1 MGDAGRTTL
10 SPHGDPRAWVDAWAR
25 SGALSRVVAAWEGE
39 PAGDRDLAEWLAY
52 LEDFSH
58 RWDFRG
64 GRERNLVQ
72 DPDLSPELTELVLVA
87 AGELGMRGTTAPARR
102 RYDQVV
108 ILGGLVRACLARP
121 RHAADL
127 LAGNAIA
134 ANRIIALGGFRALR
148 GDEETL
154 VAELLDASVTDEY
167 HAMRAGV
174 EAAFGLGAPVA
185 TRGEPSDVVGAAW
198 EVSDYVTAAGVPV
211 HVVAAPSSEPGTR
224 RANTPDT
231 YAWLAGDSG
240 WLRPGDALLLITT
253 DIYAPYQ
260 GADAIRMLT
269 VPHDVEVDVVGIEP
283 GGVDPRLAQP
293 FAAHQYLQ
301 EIRSTIRSLRLL
313 DAALTA

>member
-1 MGDAGRTTL
+1 MGDADRTTL
-10 SPHGDPRAWVDAWAR
+10 SPHGDPRTWVDAWAR
-25 SGALSRVVAAWEGE
+25 SSALGRVVAAWDGE
-39 PAGDRDLAEWLAY
+39 PAGDRDLAEWLTY
-52 LEDFSH
+52 LEEFSQ

-72 DPDLSPELTELVLVA
+72 DPDLSPDLAELVLAA
-87 AGELGMRGTTAPARR
+87 AGELGMRGTTASARR
-102 RYDQVV
+102 HYDQVV

-127 LAGNAIA
+127 LATGAITA
-134 ANRIIALGGFRALR
+134 DRIIALGGFRALR

-154 VAELLDASVTDEY
+154 VAELLYASVTDEY
-167 HAMRAGV
+167 HAMRSGV
-174 EAAFGLGAPVA
+174 EAAFGLGAPIA

-198 EVSDYVTAAGVPV
+198 EVSDYATADGVPV

-269 VPHDVEVDVVGIEP
+269 VPHGVEVDVVGIEP

-293 FAAHQYLQ
+293 FAAHHYLQ

-313 DAALTA
+313 DAALTG